1 MAISGKNAGLYVG
14 AVPTKVAEVSD
25 VSLNAGSK
33 NIDVTNFDSN
43 EWTENIMGTKNWKIS
58 ATCNFKVDDTNG
70 QRAIMDAILNAGGSA
85 IAAKLQLSSTANP
98 SFSGNVVVTS
108 FDVGVPV
115 ADKVTVKFEL
125 TGTGALAYT
134 AS

>member
-1 MAISGKNAGLYVG
+1 MAISGKNAGLYLG
-14 AVPTKVAEVSD
+14 TAKVAEVSD

-33 NIDVTNFDSN
+33 VIDVTNFDSN

-58 ATCNFKVDDTNG
+58 ATCNFKSDDTNG
-70 QRAIMDAILNAGGSA
+70 QRALMDSILNAGGSS
-85 IAAKLQLSSTANP
+85 IAAKIQLTSNTNP
-98 SFSGNVVVTS
+98 TFSGNVVVTS

-115 ADKVTVKFEL
+115 ADKVSIKFEL
-125 TGTGALAYT
+125 TGTGALTYT

>member
-1 MAISGKNAGLYVG
+1 MAISGKNAGLYLG
-14 AVPTKVAEVSD
+14 ANKVAEVSD
-25 VSLNAGSK
+25 ISLNSGSK
-33 NIDVTNFDSN
+33 VIDVTNFDSN

-58 ATCNFKVDDTNG
+58 ATCNFKSDDTNG
-70 QRAIMDAILNAGGSA
+70 QQALMNSILNAGGSS
-85 IAAKLQLSSTANP
+85 IAAKIQLTSSANP

-115 ADKVTVKFEL
+115 ADKVSIKFEL
-125 TGTGALAYT
+125 TGTGALTYT